1 MLDIIREFVDGKQ
14 KTNLHAIL
22 CLKKIYHDGQ
32 RPIDQSFQQREISS
46 MWQEVA
52 TINPSFLNSGVAPV
66 YMTKQKFITKSG
78 LDLSIVEAYRESFGL
93 IDWDDLIQKVQNIQP
108 LFRPIFEKLNNDR
121 EGFLAYA
128 IQILNEP
135 PPELELRLIPAFL
148 EIFSYAVLKT
158 NLRYFGADIFRWTR
172 TNSNDGG
179 VDMTCGDVSYSIT
192 TNLDNKKIEGD
203 AAKQVRDRLNFIT
216 IRNKVSLAKVQ
227 EIEQERGL
235 NINIIELTGLAQMI
249 HGFSRDQK
257 NQLLETLNLEIAKEL

>member
-22 CLKKIYHDGQ
+22 CLKKIYHDDQ

-52 TINPSFLNSGVAPV
+52 LINPTFLNSMVAPV

-78 LDLSIVEAYRESFGL
+78 QDLYILEAYRESFGL
-93 IDWDDLIQKVQNIQP
+93 INWDEVIHSVQRIQP
-108 LFRPIFEKLNNDR
+108 LFSPIFEKLNNDR
-121 EGFLAYA
+121 EVFLDYA
-128 IQILNEP
+128 VGILNEP

-148 EIFSYAVLKT
+148 EIFSYSVLKT
-158 NLRYFGADIFRWTR
+158 HLRFFGADIFRWTR

-192 TNLDNKKIEGD
+192 TNLDNKKMEAD

-216 IRNKVSLAKVQ
+216 IRNKVSLEKVR

-235 NINIIELTGLAQMI
+235 SINIIELTGLAQMVDR
-249 HGFSRDQK
+249 FDSKQK
-257 NQLLETLNLEIAKEL
+257 NQLLDILNLEIAKEL

>member
-22 CLKKIYHDGQ
+22 CLKKIYHDDQ
-32 RPIDQSFQQREISS
+32 RPIDQSFQQREVSS

-52 TINPSFLNSGVAPV
+52 LINPTFLNSGVAPV

-78 LDLSIVEAYRESFGL
+78 QDLYILEAYRESFGL
-93 IDWDDLIQKVQNIQP
+93 INWDEVIQSVQSIQP
-108 LFRPIFEKLNNDR
+108 LFSPIFEKLNNDR
-121 EGFLAYA
+121 ECFLDYA
-128 IQILNEP
+128 IGILNEP

-148 EIFSYAVLKT
+148 EIFSYSVLKT
-158 NLRYFGADIFRWTR
+158 HLKYFGADIFRWTR

-192 TNLDNKKIEGD
+192 TNLDNKKMEGD

-216 IRNKVSLAKVQ
+216 IRNRVSLAKVQ

-235 NINIIELTGLAQMI
+235 NINIIELTGLVQMI
-249 HGFSRDQK
+249 HGFSDNQK